1 MTSRA
6 DPAIL
11 VQANGLMKEF
21 PHQGPSL
28 RSPAGAR
35 LRGRVKAVDGFELA
49 VTTGE
54 AVGVVGESGSGK
66 TTVARCLLRLLKPT
80 AGEILFDNRSV
91 AALRG
96 AELRAFRRDAQI
108 VFQDPF
114 ASLDPRF
121 TVQRALGEPLIVHR
135 ICSRDDVPD
144 RAAQLLQQVGLKPEF
159 LSRYR
164 HELSGGEAQRV
175 SVARALATNPR
186 FLVLDEPTSALDA
199 SARLK
204 VISLLRELKEALGM
218 TYLVISHDLSVV
230 RYLCDR
236 VLVMYLGRVVED
248 APAAELFARPRH
260 PYTEALLSATPVLRG
275 SGPSTRIRLREPVD
289 VPPPEG
295 GCPLAPRCRYALEEC
310 STRPQSLMPVGPSHT
325 IACHRVSEGQID
337 LDSANRIAAS
347 LEGAERA

>member
-1 MTSRA
+1 MTDNA
-6 DPAIL
+6 DSAVL
-11 VQANGLMKEF
+11 LQANGLTKEF
-21 PHQGPSL
+21 PQQGTST

-35 LRGRVKAVDGFELA
+35 LRGRVRAVDEFELA
-49 VTTGE
+49 LRAGE

-80 AGEILFDNRSV
+80 SGEILFDNRSITS
-91 AALRG
+91 LRG
-96 AELRAFRRDAQI
+96 AGLRAFRRDAQI

-121 TVQRALGEPLIVHR
+121 TVQRTIGEPLIVHR
-135 ICSRDDVPD
+135 ICNRDEVPD
-144 RAAQLLQQVGLKPEF
+144 RAAELLRRVGLKPEF
-159 LSRYR
+159 RTRYR

-175 SVARALATNPR
+175 AVARALATNPR

-204 VISLLRELKEALGM
+204 VISLLRERRDELGM
-218 TYLVISHDLSVV
+218 TYLVISHDLSIV

-248 APAAELFARPRH
+248 APAAELFIRPRH
-260 PYTEALLSATPVLRG
+260 PYTEALLSATPVMRG
-275 SGPSTRIRLREPVD
+275 SRATTRIRLRASVD

-295 GCPLAPRCRYALEEC
+295 GCPLTPRCRYASEEC
-310 STRPQSLMPVGPSHT
+310 ATRPQSLASIGPSHS

-337 LDSANRIAAS
+337 LDSVNRDVAS
-347 LEGAERA
+347 VEGADQA